1 MEMILVKIGIQV
13 LFEFRLD
20 FGLSTEF
27 LSQQFRRINSN
38 QILIMKAF
46 VPAYRKQTA
55 HDM

>member
-38 QILIMKAF
+38 QILIM
-46 VPAYRKQTA
+46 PAYRKQTA